1 MTMPSS
7 WVDKIFQK
15 LTLTYGRDFLG
26 RWEGIPLD
34 EVKVDWAHELG
45 GYEQA
50 PHAINYALTN
60 LPPKAPTVLEFRA
73 ICRLAPA
80 AEKPMLAG
88 PSAKYTPEVARKHLA
103 EARALLTAHRYH

>member
-34 EVKVDWAHELG
+34 EVKADWAHELD
-45 GYEQA
+45 GYQNA
-50 PHAINYALTN
+50 AHSIHYALTH
-60 LPPKAPTVLEFRA
+60 LPAKAPTVIEFRSL
-73 ICRLAPA
+73 CRLSPAKEAPRLDA
-80 AEKPMLAG
+80 PKA
-88 PSAKYTPEVARKHLA
+88 SPELVRKCIA
-103 EARALLTAHRYH
+103 EARALLTRAKA